1 MIETVTELLE
11 EKKFVQTREILCDM
25 NPADIGELF
34 NELDEKQ
41 FMLAFRLLP
50 KEIAA
55 EVFVELDPD
64 LQEQLIVGFSDNELR
79 EVLDELF
86 LDDTVDLVEE
96 MPANVVKRIL
106 SHTDPD
112 TRKMINSVLKYPR
125 ESAGSLMTIEYV
137 SLRTGMTV
145 EDAFLRIR
153 RTGIDKETIY
163 TCYVTDDN
171 RKLLGVVTVK
181 ALLLSDKEDIIDD
194 IMEENVISAWTND
207 DKESVAQK
215 FSHYGLIALPVVDSE
230 NRLVGIVT
238 FDDAIDVLEEEATE
252 DIEKM
257 AAITPGDKPYI
268 KTGVFETWLRR
279 IPWLLLLMIS
289 ATFTGK
295 IISSFEEALAAQ
307 VALTAFIPMLMD
319 TGGNCGSQA
328 SVSVI
333 RGLSLGEIR
342 IGDIFSVIWK
352 EIRVALLCGVV
363 LGAATFGKII
373 LIDGYSMQLA
383 LVVSITLVAT
393 VFIAK
398 FVGCVLPILA
408 KCARLDP
415 AVMASPFITTIVD
428 ALALVIYFQIA
439 AALLQM

>member
-1 MIETVTELLE
+1 MLETVAELLE
-11 EKKFVQTREILCDM
+11 EKKFAQTREILGEM

-50 KEIAA
+50 KETAA
-55 EVFVELDPD
+55 EVFVEIDPD

-86 LDDTVDLVEE
+86 LDDAVDLVEE

-112 TRKMINSVLKYPR
+112 TRKMINSLLKYPKD
-125 ESAGSLMTIEYV
+125 SAGSLMTIEYV

-145 EDAFLRIR
+145 EEAFLRIR

-171 RKLLGVVTVK
+171 RHLLGVVTVK
-181 ALLLSDKEDIIDD
+181 ALLLSDYEDVIDD
-194 IMEENVISAWTND
+194 IMEDNVICALTND

-238 FDDAIDVLEEEATE
+238 FDDAIDVMEEEATE

-333 RGLSLGEIR
+333 RGLSLGEIK
-342 IGDIFSVIWK
+342 IGDILSVIWK
-352 EIRVALLCGVV
+352 EIRVALLCGIV
-363 LGAATFGKII
+363 LGIATFGKII
-373 LIDGYSMQLA
+373 LLDGYGVQLA

-398 FVGCVLPILA
+398 VVGCTLPILA
-408 KCARLDP
+408 KCAHLDP

-439 AALLQM
+439 ANLLHI

>member
-1 MIETVTELLE
+1 MIETVSELLE
-11 EKKFVQTREILCDM
+11 EKKFSQTRDILFEM

-34 NELDEKQ
+34 DELDKRQ
-41 FMLAFRLLP
+41 ILLAFRLLP
-50 KEIAA
+50 KELAA

-64 LQEQLIVGFSDNELR
+64 LQEQLILAFSDNELR

-86 LDDTVDLVEE
+86 LDDAVDLVEE

-106 SHTDPD
+106 AHTDLD
-112 TRKMINSVLKYPR
+112 TRKMINSILKYPK

-171 RKLLGVVTVK
+171 RRLLGVVTVK
-181 ALLLSDKEDIIDD
+181 SLLLADKEDIIDD
-194 IMEENVISAWTND
+194 IMEDNVICALTND

-333 RGLSLGEIR
+333 RGLSLGEIK
-342 IGDIFSVIWK
+342 IGDILRVIWK
-352 EIRVALLCGVV
+352 EIRVAFLCGIV
-363 LGAATFGKII
+363 LGIATFGKII
-373 LIDGYSMQLA
+373 LIDGYDVPLA

-393 VFIAK
+393 VLIAK
-398 FVGCVLPILA
+398 VVGCTLPILA

-439 AALLQM
+439 ANLLQM

>member
-1 MIETVTELLE
+1 MLETVAELLE
-11 EKKFVQTREILCDM
+11 EKKFAQTREILGEM

-50 KEIAA
+50 KETAA

-86 LDDTVDLVEE
+86 LDDAVDLVEE

-112 TRKMINSVLKYPR
+112 TRKMINSLLKYPKD
-125 ESAGSLMTIEYV
+125 SAGSLMTIEYV

-145 EDAFLRIR
+145 EEAFLRIR

-171 RKLLGVVTVK
+171 RHLLGVVTVK
-181 ALLLSDKEDIIDD
+181 ALLLSDYEDVIDD
-194 IMEENVISAWTND
+194 IMEDNVICALTND

-238 FDDAIDVLEEEATE
+238 FDDAIDVMEEEATE

-333 RGLSLGEIR
+333 RGLSLGEIK
-342 IGDIFSVIWK
+342 IGDILSVIWK
-352 EIRVALLCGVV
+352 EIRVALLCGIV
-363 LGAATFGKII
+363 LGIATFGKII
-373 LIDGYSMQLA
+373 LLDGYGVQLA

-398 FVGCVLPILA
+398 VVGCTLPILA
-408 KCARLDP
+408 KCAHLDP

-439 AALLQM
+439 ANLLHI

>member
-1 MIETVTELLE
+1 MLETVAELLE
-11 EKKFVQTREILCDM
+11 EKKFAQTREILCDM

-55 EVFVELDPD
+55 EVFVEIDPD

-86 LDDTVDLVEE
+86 LDDAVDLVEE

-112 TRKMINSVLKYPR
+112 TRKMINSLLKYPKD
-125 ESAGSLMTIEYV
+125 SAGSLMTIEYV

-145 EDAFLRIR
+145 EEAFLRIR

-171 RKLLGVVTVK
+171 RRLLGVVTVK
-181 ALLLSDKEDIIDD
+181 ALLLSDYEDVIDD
-194 IMEENVISAWTND
+194 IMEDNVICALTND

-333 RGLSLGEIR
+333 RGLSLGEIK
-342 IGDIFSVIWK
+342 IGDILSVIWK

-363 LGAATFGKII
+363 LGIATLGKIM
-373 LIDGYSMQLA
+373 LLDGLSMELA

-398 FVGCVLPILA
+398 VVGCSLPILA

-439 AALLQM
+439 AHLLHI

>member
-1 MIETVTELLE
+1 MLETITELLE
-11 EKKFVQTREILCDM
+11 EKKFSHAREILCDM

-41 FMLAFRLLP
+41 FVLAFRLLP
-50 KEIAA
+50 KELAA
-55 EVFVELDPD
+55 EAFVELDPD

-106 SHTDPD
+106 SHTDSD
-112 TRKMINSVLKYPR
+112 TRKMINSILKYPKD
-125 ESAGSLMTIEYV
+125 SAGSLMTIEYV

-145 EDAFLRIR
+145 EEAFRRIR

-171 RKLLGVVTVK
+171 RRLLGVVTVK
-181 ALLLSDKEDIIDD
+181 ALLLSDYEDVIDD
-194 IMEENVISAWTND
+194 IMEDNIICALTND

-279 IPWLLLLMIS
+279 IPWLLLLMVS

-295 IISSFEEALAAQ
+295 IISSFENALAAQ

-333 RGLSLGEIR
+333 RGLSLGEIK
-342 IGDIFSVIWK
+342 IGDILRVIWK
-352 EIRVALLCGVV
+352 EIRVAVLCGVV
-363 LGAATFGKII
+363 LGVATFGKIM
-373 LIDGYSMQLA
+373 LLDGLAVDVA

-393 VFIAK
+393 VLIAK
-398 FVGCVLPILA
+398 VVGCTLPILA

-428 ALALVIYFQIA
+428 ALALLIYFQIA
-439 AALLQM
+439 AALLGV

>member
-1 MIETVTELLE
+1 MIETVSELLE
-11 EKKFVQTREILCDM
+11 EKKFSQTRDILFEM

-34 NELDEKQ
+34 DQLDKRQ
-41 FMLAFRLLP
+41 ILLAFRLLP
-50 KEIAA
+50 KELAA

-64 LQEQLIVGFSDNELR
+64 LQEQLIVAFSDNELR

-106 SHTDPD
+106 LHTDPD
-112 TRKMINSVLKYPR
+112 TRKMINSILKYPKD
-125 ESAGSLMTIEYV
+125 SAGSLMTIEYV

-171 RKLLGVVTVK
+171 RRLLGVVTVK
-181 ALLLSDKEDIIDD
+181 ALLLSDKEEIIDN
-194 IMEENVISAWTND
+194 IMEDNVICALTND

-333 RGLSLGEIR
+333 RGLSLGEIK

-439 AALLQM
+439 ANLLQM

>member
-11 EKKFVQTREILCDM
+11 EKKFVQTREILCEM

-50 KEIAA
+50 KEMAA
-55 EVFVELDPD
+55 EVFVELDTD

-112 TRKMINSVLKYPR
+112 TRKMINSVLKYPK

-153 RTGIDKETIY
+153 RTGVDKETIY

-171 RKLLGVVTVK
+171 RRLLGVVTVK
-181 ALLLSDKEDIIDD
+181 SLLLADKEDVIDD
-194 IMEENVISAWTND
+194 IMEDNVISAWTND

-333 RGLSLGEIR
+333 RGLSLGEIK
-342 IGDIFSVIWK
+342 ISNIFAVVWK

-363 LGAATFGKII
+363 LGIATFGKII

-398 FVGCVLPILA
+398 VVGCVLPILA
-408 KCARLDP
+408 KCAHLDP

-439 AALLQM
+439 ANLLHL

>member
-1 MIETVTELLE
+1 MVETVAELLE
-11 EKKFVQTREILCDM
+11 EKKFAQTREILFEM

-34 NELDEKQ
+34 DELDEKQ
-41 FMLAFRLLP
+41 FLLAFRLLP
-50 KEIAA
+50 KELAA
-55 EVFVELDPD
+55 EVFVEIDPD
-64 LQEQLIVGFSDNELR
+64 LQEQLIVAFSDNELR

-112 TRKMINSVLKYPR
+112 TRKMINSILKYPK

-171 RKLLGVVTVK
+171 RRLLGVVTVK
-181 ALLLSDKEDIIDD
+181 SLLLADKEDIIDD
-194 IMEENVISAWTND
+194 IMEDNVISAWTND

-333 RGLSLGEIR
+333 RGLSLGEIK
-342 IGDIFSVIWK
+342 IGDILSVIWK
-352 EIRVALLCGVV
+352 EIRVALLCGIV
-363 LGAATFGKII
+363 LGVATFGKII
-373 LIDGYSMQLA
+373 LLDGYSMQLA

-439 AALLQM
+439 AHLLHI

>member
-1 MIETVTELLE
+1 MLETVAELLE
-11 EKKFVQTREILCDM
+11 EKKFAQAREILCDM

-55 EVFVELDPD
+55 EVFVEIDPD

-86 LDDTVDLVEE
+86 LDDAVDLVEE

-112 TRKMINSVLKYPR
+112 TRKMINSLLKYPKD
-125 ESAGSLMTIEYV
+125 SAGSLMTIEYV

-145 EDAFLRIR
+145 EEAFLRIR

-171 RKLLGVVTVK
+171 RHLLGVVTVK
-181 ALLLSDKEDIIDD
+181 ALLLSDYEDVIDD
-194 IMEENVISAWTND
+194 IMEDNVICALTND

-333 RGLSLGEIR
+333 RGLSLGEIK
-342 IGDIFSVIWK
+342 IGDILSVIWK

-363 LGAATFGKII
+363 LGIATFGKII
-373 LIDGYSMQLA
+373 LLDGYGVQLA

-398 FVGCVLPILA
+398 VVGCSLPILA

-439 AALLQM
+439 ANLLHI

>member
-1 MIETVTELLE
+1 MLETVAELLE
-11 EKKFVQTREILCDM
+11 EKKFAQTREILCEM

-50 KEIAA
+50 KEMAA

-86 LDDTVDLVEE
+86 LDDAVDLVEE

-112 TRKMINSVLKYPR
+112 TRKMINSLLKYPKD
-125 ESAGSLMTIEYV
+125 SAGSLMTIEYV

-145 EDAFLRIR
+145 EEAFLRIR

-171 RKLLGVVTVK
+171 RHLLGVVTVK
-181 ALLLSDKEDIIDD
+181 ALLLSDYEDVIDD
-194 IMEENVISAWTND
+194 IMEDNVICALTND

-238 FDDAIDVLEEEATE
+238 FDDAIDVMEEEATE

-333 RGLSLGEIR
+333 RGLSLGEIK

-352 EIRVALLCGVV
+352 EIRVSLLCGIV
-363 LGAATFGKII
+363 LGAANFAKII
-373 LIDGYSMQLA
+373 FIDQYSVQLA

-398 FVGCVLPILA
+398 VVGCTLPILA
-408 KCARLDP
+408 KCAHLDP

-439 AALLQM
+439 AHLLHI